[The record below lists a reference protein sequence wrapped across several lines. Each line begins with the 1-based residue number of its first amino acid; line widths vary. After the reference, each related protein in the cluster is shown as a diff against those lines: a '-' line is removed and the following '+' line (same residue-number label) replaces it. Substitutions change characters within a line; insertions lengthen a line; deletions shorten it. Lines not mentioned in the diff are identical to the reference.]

1 MSHDQPAGGKAGE
14 SLKTRLHEEMI
25 KYGVLSAYLFVCFGV
40 LQWYKAALLEGVGV
54 NYVPVG
60 VAVIKALV
68 VGKFLLIGDAVSAR
82 LQGQSAS
89 LLGRIA
95 KRVAVLLVVL
105 ALLSVAEEF
114 VVGWIHGQSSLA
126 VAEELRARSLL
137 EMVAEISLM
146 GLILLPLV
154 AAAELSAALGPG
166 VLRGH
171 FARPGSEGGQHAA
184 KRVAMRVDEEERP

>member
-1 MSHDQPAGGKAGE
+1 MSDHRSPGAEAGE
-14 SLKTRLHEEMI
+14 SLKSRLREELI
-25 KYGVLSAYLFVCFGV
+25 KYGVVSAYLFVCFGI

-54 NYVPVG
+54 HYLPVG
-60 VAVIKALV
+60 VAAVKALV

-82 LQGQSAS
+82 LQGQTGS

-105 ALLSVAEEF
+105 ALLTVAEEF
-114 VVGWIHGQSSLA
+114 VVGWIHGQSTMT
-126 VAEELRARSLL
+126 VEEELRARSLL

-154 AAAELSAALGPG
+154 AVAELSAALGPG
-166 VLRGH
+166 VLRSH
-171 FARPGSEGGQHAA
+171 FARPDSEVGQHGA
-184 KRVAMRVDEEERP
+184 KRVAMPVDEQEGP